1 MSQNT
6 QHLRSAIGSLLMGA
20 ATSVISGMLAAP
32 ALADPIP
39 IPPNPEVRLPPVFC
53 FRFTDIKPVESD
65 PEGDKFQFEFEVL
78 NWTNQVASG
87 VQLALNEGT
96 GSSGVID
103 KVPFLAKGKVDQN
116 GRPIGKPDDSGPT
129 GNLNTPNDWKVA
141 QSSKTAVEWEGG
153 TGIANQ
159 DLLGANSTQEACAL
173 VPGCQAVP
181 DGIQQVCTG
190 WLFWRRCQQIPRNF
204 TPIVNDMETVDNG
217 INVLDGFVVTVD
229 DFDEGELVSLNWF
242 LLDDAGNPLGVSD
255 RGNAYGFGTINLYRQ
270 PLDETIDPG
279 SLFGGNTGLGE
290 SPTLFY
296 NGVNRITQSVSSS
309 AVASPLA
316 VSTSTA
322 LPLASSTRAA
332 SFSLAAETVPNIA
345 PEEELVALFKAE
357 FGPGTTANFRNIED
371 NRFNAPV
378 NITLEPGLTPAPQD
392 IPEPGPMGMV
402 GVFGWLTVRRGWRR
416 VRQARQRKI

>member
-1 MSQNT
+1 MSKHT
-6 QHLRSAIGSLLMGA
+6 QPFPSALSSLLVGA
-20 ATSVISGMLAAP
+20 ATSFLSGILAAP

-87 VQLALNEGT
+87 IQLALNEGT

-116 GRPIGKPDDSGPT
+116 GRPIGKPDDDGPT

-141 QSSKTAVEWEGG
+141 KSRSSKTAIEWEGG
-153 TGIANQ
+153 TGIANR
-159 DLLGANSTQEACAL
+159 DLLAARSTQEACAL
-173 VPGCQAVP
+173 VPGCRAVP
-181 DGIQQVCTG
+181 DPVVQPGICWGWPWGWCQPSQQ
-190 WLFWRRCQQIPRNF
+190 NF
-204 TPIVNDMETVDNG
+204 TPIVDDMETVDNG
-217 INVLDGFVVTVD
+217 SNVLDGFVVTVD
-229 DFDEGELVSLNWF
+229 DFDEGELVSFNWF
-242 LLDDAGNPLGVSD
+242 LLDDSGNPLGVSG
-255 RGNAYGFGTINLYRQ
+255 RGNDYGFGTINLYRQ

-296 NGVNRITQSVSSS
+296 NGVNRVTQPSFSVATPF
-309 AVASPLA
+309 AV
-316 VSTSTA
+316 
-322 LPLASSTRAA
+322 STRAA
-332 SFSLAAETVPNIA
+332 SLSFAAEKALNVEPVV

-392 IPEPGPMGMV
+392 IPEPGPIGMV
-402 GVFGWLTVRRGWRR
+402 GLCGWLAVRRGWRR
-416 VRQARQRKI
+416 VRQAGRRKA